1 MNDFLHTIKN
11 SFKQGTAEIQLIY
24 INLAVFLLVKL
35 TEIVLVLFNISFDF
49 ITPYL
54 AAPADLTKLLSRL
67 WTVITYMFFHTGI
80 FHIFF
85 NMICLYWF
93 GKLFLI
99 SFSGKQLSALYL
111 FGGVLGAVTYIL
123 AYNIFPYFSTQVSS
137 SLLMGASGAI
147 MAIVVAAA
155 MQCPNMKLQLLFV
168 GGIKLKYIAGAV
180 LLVSIFGITSSN
192 AGGEF
197 AHLGGALAGYVF
209 IVSLRKGTDPTKG
222 LNRFLD
228 AVANLFKKGR
238 KTKKQQPFHAQKMSD
253 AEWNV
258 QKAKNREEID
268 RILDKI
274 KTSGYESLTAGEK
287 KRLFDQSKK

>member
-1 MNDFLHTIKN
+1 MNDFWNNIKN
-11 SFKQGTAEIQLIY
+11 SFKQATAEIQLIY
-24 INLAVFLLVKL
+24 INVAVFLLIKL
-35 TEIVLVLFNISFDF
+35 IGIVLILFNISFDF

-54 AAPADLTKLLSRL
+54 AVPADLTRLLPRF
-67 WTVITYMFFHTGI
+67 WTVVTYMFFHTAF

-93 GKLFLI
+93 GKIFLI
-99 SFSGKQLSALYL
+99 SFSGKQLSALY
-111 FGGVLGAVTYIL
+111 FVGGVLGAATYIL
-123 AYNIFPYFSTQVSS
+123 AYNIFPYFSAQVPV
-137 SLLMGASGAI
+137 SLLLGASGAI

-155 MQCPNMKLQLLFV
+155 MQYPNMKLQLLFI

-180 LLVSIFGITSSN
+180 VLISVLGITSSN

-197 AHLGGALAGYVF
+197 AHLGGALAGYLF
-209 IVSLRKGTDPTKG
+209 IISLRKGKDLTKG
-222 LNRFLD
+222 FNRFFD
-228 AVANLFKKGR
+228 TVANLFKKGR
-238 KTKKQQPFHAQKMSD
+238 KTKKQQKFHAQKMSD
-253 AEWNV
+253 ADWNV
-258 QKAKNREEID
+258 QKAKNMEEID